1 MPLNNLVALRGRRR
15 RSALGISRLA
25 AAVFAMGIALQTCTP
40 VARATGTHSDA
51 IVGYWQRGEGEAI
64 VEIRRR
70 ADHYHGVIV
79 ASERRPETIGTE
91 IFKSLRFD
99 SERRCWHGRVYS
111 MARDREFSIEMTL
124 PDPNRFVISLRVLF
138 IRKSVQFNR
147 QQNL

>member
-1 MPLNNLVALRGRRR
+1 MPLNSRVARRGRRGR
-15 RSALGISRLA
+15 PSLEISRIA
-25 AAVFAMGIALQTCTP
+25 AAVFATAITLQTCTP
-40 VARATGTHSDA
+40 LARATGAHPDA
-51 IVGYWQRGEGEAI
+51 IVGYWQRGEGEAV

-70 ADHYHGVIV
+70 GDHYDGVIV

-99 SERRCWHGRVYS
+99 AERRCWQGRVYS

-138 IRKSVQFNR
+138 IRKTVQFNR